1 MRRTSS
7 KSPRGPKANPCPQ
20 SFAEGIAAARAA
32 PDPAAPVELAALFAQ
47 DNGELAGALD
57 RALTRAARGGRIAFP
72 AEVLPPLP

>member
-1 MRRTSS
+1 
-7 KSPRGPKANPCPQ
+7 
-20 SFAEGIAAARAA
+20 
-32 PDPAAPVELAALFAQ
+32 VELAALFAQ